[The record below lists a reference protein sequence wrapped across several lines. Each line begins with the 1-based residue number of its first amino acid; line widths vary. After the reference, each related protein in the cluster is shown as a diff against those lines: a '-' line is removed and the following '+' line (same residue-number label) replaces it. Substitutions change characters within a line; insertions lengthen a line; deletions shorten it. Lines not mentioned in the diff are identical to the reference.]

1 MLKFLWHALGAVI
14 RSSANCSR
22 SCGRSRTCNYVLTNR
37 VRPIAELHVGTWR
50 GRDVPE
56 PWRLVAPAAQHVRR
70 GCRATSGSVCG
81 RRCSERCGGRSRARG
96 GALVGGTRDAAAA
109 RRRGQ
114 RHPRHAWR
122 AHRDVPPPDEHHL
135 VSPGHARARPPQ
147 VLHLGRG
154 RQAGSTSFSTSWT
167 TATARGARS
176 CQS

>member
-1 MLKFLWHALGAVI
+1 MLKFLWHALDAVI
-14 RSSANCSR
+14 RSSANSSR
-22 SCGRSRTCNYVLTNR
+22 LCGHSRTCNYVLTNR
-37 VRPIAELHVGTWR
+37 VRAIAELGTWR

-56 PWRLVAPAAQHVRR
+56 PWRQRLNMSAGGAGRR
-70 GCRATSGSVCG
+70 VGARGGCRATSGSACG
-81 RRCSERCGGRSRARG
+81 RRCSERCGGKSRARG

-114 RHPRHAWR
+114 RHPRRAWR
-122 AHRDVPPPDEHHL
+122 AHRDVPPQSDEHHL

-154 RQAGSTSFSTSWT
+154 RQAGSASWT

-176 CQS
+176 